1 MSRRWPQRYPTLL
14 ASLPELADPARA
26 STAPISRLRLD
37 RRLALLE
44 AEDAALL
51 GRIERVLQWSH
62 QRLLRTETE
71 IVADGEALLAELGD
85 DVLGALVAH
94 RLELRTLVA
103 ALRRRAAGEAPPTPG
118 ERWGFG
124 PWLRRVPERWHEA
137 AFGLAGVHPWLP
149 EAERMLGSGDATG
162 LEGLLLRLAWE
173 RLSRAAV
180 GHDFDFP
187 AVVIYVLKW
196 NILERW
202 TGAAPGPAAARFER
216 LAAQAL
222 AGRRSAPGPG
232 REAAA

>member
-14 ASLPELADPARA
+14 ASLPDLGDPARA

-44 AEDAALL
+44 ADDAALL
-51 GRIERVLQWSH
+51 RRIEGVLQWSH
-62 QRLLRTETE
+62 QPLVRTEAE
-71 IVADGEALLAELGD
+71 IVAEGEALLAELGD
-85 DVLGALVAH
+85 DVLGELVAH

-103 ALRRRAAGEAPPTPG
+103 ALRRRAAGEAPPAPG
-118 ERWGFG
+118 EHWGFG
-124 PWLRRVPERWHEA
+124 PWLRRVPERWNDA

-149 EAERMLGSGDATG
+149 EAERMLRRGDATG
-162 LEGLLLRLAWE
+162 LERLLLGLAWE
-173 RLSRAAV
+173 RLSRATV

-196 NILERW
+196 NILDRW
-202 TGAAPGPAAARFER
+202 TGAVPGPATARFER

-222 AGRRSAPGPG
+222 AGRRTTPASG